1 MCGARR
7 GSFSLIEKEPMSD
20 PGLNHRLRQ
29 RSRRAGIMIG
39 LSMALTI
46 AVCVGGFTIFYSAL
60 EGYTSDFIGQP
71 EPTIPATAAPTNPP
85 VPASNTGDQ
94 VADQPTAEPTQQPID
109 ANPAA
114 GATGTPGSFSP
125 DYQIGS
131 TGSVNLRS
139 GPGTSYDAV
148 VALPYQT
155 PLQYL
160 GETQTTSDPDAN
172 TKWMR
177 FRTED
182 GDEGWVRQIDVDTY
196 TP

>member
-1 MCGARR
+1 
-7 GSFSLIEKEPMSD
+7 MSD

-46 AVCVGGFTIFYSAL
+46 AVCIVGFTVVYTAL
-60 EGYTSDFIGQP
+60 DGYTSDFIGQK
-71 EPTIPATAAPTNPP
+71 EPTLPPMLAPTDPPQQTAA
-85 VPASNTGDQ
+85 NTDTTSP
-94 VADQPTAEPTQQPID
+94 PTAEPTQPQSIEQ
-109 ANPAA
+109 NPTAQ
-114 GATGTPGSFSP
+114 ATGTPGVFTP

-160 GETQTTSDPDAN
+160 NETQTTSDPDVN
-172 TKWMR
+172 TEWMK

-182 GDEGWVRQIDVDTY
+182 GDEGWVRQIDVETY
-196 TP
+196 EP

>member
-1 MCGARR
+1 
-7 GSFSLIEKEPMSD
+7 MSD

-46 AVCVGGFTIFYSAL
+46 AVCVVGFTVIYNAL
-60 EGYTSDFIGQP
+60 GAYTSDFVTQK
-71 EPTIPATAAPTNPP
+71 EPTLAPTIAPTDPP
-85 VPASNTGDQ
+85 QQASTGNQ
-94 VADQPTAEPTQQPID
+94 AATNPTAEPTQATQIEP
-109 ANPAA
+109 NPSVE
-114 GATGTPGSFSP
+114 ATGTPSAFTP

-131 TGSVNLRS
+131 TGSVILRS
-139 GPGTSYDAV
+139 GPGTSFDAV

-160 GETQTTSDPDAN
+160 GESQTTSDPDAN
-172 TKWMR
+172 TEWMK

-182 GDEGWVRQIDVDTY
+182 GEEGWVRQIDVEDY
-196 TP
+196 EP